1 MENNALVSVI
11 IPVYNC
17 ESYLASAIESVFS
30 QSYRPWEI
38 IVVDDGSTDGSAS
51 IARRYKD
58 IRYIHQ
64 NNKGVASARNTGLAA
79 AQGMFIAFLDAD
91 DTWPSQKL
99 HMQVEY
105 LRQHP
110 SVMYTI
116 SKINNFL
123 EPGLDIHPQIL
134 QSILKS
140 DQIGMATI
148 VARKEVFD
156 RIGGFDSSY
165 EVGEDFEWHSRAQDA
180 GIPMAILPEVLLN
193 RRIHKSNISIT
204 KPRACNAARLRVIK
218 ESLDRRRGAPPVKDG
233 GIPRQAHK
241 KA

>member
-1 MENNALVSVI
+1 MENNTLVSVI

-17 ESYLASAIESVFS
+17 ESYLASAIESVFF
-30 QSYRPWEI
+30 QSYRPWELI
-38 IVVDDGSTDGSAS
+38 IVDDGSTDCSAA

-58 IRYIHQ
+58 VRYIHQ
-64 NNKGVASARNTGLAA
+64 DNKGVASARNTGLAA

-99 HMQVEY
+99 QIQVDY
-105 LRQHP
+105 LHQHP

-134 QSILKS
+134 QSILTS

-148 VARKEVFD
+148 VARKTVFD
-156 RIGGFDSSY
+156 RIGGFDCSY
-165 EVGEDFEWHSRAQDA
+165 KVGEDFEWLRRATDA
-180 GIPMAILPEVLLN
+180 GIPVEILPEVLLN
-193 RRIHKSNISIT
+193 RRIHTSNISLT
-204 KPRACNAARLRVIK
+204 KPRACNAERLRMIK
-218 ESLDRRRGAPPVKDG
+218 ESLDRRRGGPPLQDG
-233 GIPRQAHK
+233 GNVRQTHK